1 MKNGFM
7 SHYSSQTVAHMSCF
21 SYRRRV
27 KIQRGHERHFLFFFF
42 NLLDSSSDRV
52 SSQTFIDSGLVQ
64 KGRLTHALAHCR
76 CVDVLVLL
84 EVLQ

>member
-1 MKNGFM
+1 MRNGFM
-7 SHYSSQTVAHMSCF
+7 SHHSSQTVAHISHF

-27 KIQRGHERHFLFFFF
+27 KIQRGHERHFFFF

-76 CVDVLVLL
+76 CADVLVLL